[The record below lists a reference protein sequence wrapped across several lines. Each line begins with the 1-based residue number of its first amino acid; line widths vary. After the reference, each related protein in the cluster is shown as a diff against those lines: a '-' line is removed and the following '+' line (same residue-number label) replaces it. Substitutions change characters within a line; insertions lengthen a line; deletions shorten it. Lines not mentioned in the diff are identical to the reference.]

1 MAMRIRIYNWSYLPL
16 KINKS
21 NQIFFL
27 SVRPER
33 MYYLGRIAKTIGR
46 SCTYFLNLYKKKL
59 SELSDIKVLTRVEQ
73 KGIFGGFH
81 FTDKG
86 CSLTV
91 QNANG
96 TYTTH
101 QGRCVT
107 EGGVAWCGVGSLN
120 YQQFEL
126 SSNAAGG
133 HASKCQ
139 AAVS

>member
-1 MAMRIRIYNWSYLPL
+1 M
-16 KINKS
+16 
-21 NQIFFL
+21 
-27 SVRPER
+27 
-33 MYYLGRIAKTIGR
+33 
-46 SCTYFLNLYKKKL
+46 KKKL

-139 AAVS
+139 AAVSSFDLLYALF